1 MLRPLVL
8 LTSLAIFAGLAI
20 TAVIWSGEPGE
31 SRKLALSLMHGAL
44 FGIILQRSRFCFL
57 CHTRDFIEAR
67 DPRGVAAILL
77 ALAVGT
83 LGYLVVFGAWLPDP
97 LGGRLPP
104 DAHIGP
110 SGPVLVLAAFVFG
123 IGMAISG
130 SCISGHLYRL
140 GEGSPTAPFALIGT
154 VLGFVAGFQTW
165 NALYV
170 VSIAESPVVWLP
182 AGLGYSNWLFFQLG
196 ALGILALVIGKFSRA
211 QPVNSEAASLDP
223 LPRAWRRIVIERW
236 PATVG
241 GAAVGVIGAVA
252 YFQVQPLGVT
262 AAIGSL
268 ARTLS
273 SIAGVLPETLH
284 GLDGFAGCRTA
295 IAAGL
300 SPNGAFVI
308 ALVIA
313 SFASALA
320 ATQFRP
326 QWPTI
331 DQALR
336 GVIGGV
342 LLGWGAMTAIGCTVG
357 TLMSGTMAGAASGWI
372 FLVASFAGVYV
383 ALRLG
388 KRLRPVTT

>member
-1 MLRPLVL
+1 MPRSLAL
-8 LTSLAIFAGLAI
+8 LLSFAIFAGLAV
-20 TAVIWSGEPGE
+20 TAVIWSGAPGE
-31 SRKLALSLMHGAL
+31 SRTLGLSLIHGAL
-44 FGIILQRSRFCFL
+44 FGVILQRSRFCFL

-67 DPRGVAAILL
+67 DPRGVTAILL

-97 LGGRLPP
+97 SAGRLPP

-110 SGPVLVLAAFVFG
+110 TGPVLALAAFVFG

-154 VLGFVAGFQTW
+154 VLGFAAGFRTW

-170 VSIAESPVVWLP
+170 ASIAESPVTWLP
-182 AGLGYSNWLFFQLG
+182 AGFGYSGWLAAQLAAFG
-196 ALGILALVIGKFSRA
+196 ALALLIGKLARRA
-211 QPVNSEAASLDP
+211 APAKGEDDAADLIAY
-223 LPRAWRRIVIERW
+223 AWHRIVVERW

-241 GAAVGVIGAVA
+241 GAAVGVLGTVA

-262 AAIGSL
+262 AAIGSF
-268 ARTLS
+268 ARTISS
-273 SIAGVLPETLH
+273 SIGVLPETLH
-284 GLDGFAGCRTA
+284 GLDDFAGCRTA
-295 IAAGL
+295 IASGL
-300 SPNGAFVI
+300 SPNGAFVL
-308 ALVIA
+308 ALVLA
-313 SFASALA
+313 SFASAVA

-326 QWPTI
+326 QWPTL

-336 GVIGGV
+336 GVLGGV

-357 TLMSGTMAGAASGWI
+357 TLLSGTMAGAASGWT
-372 FLVASFAGVYV
+372 FLFASFAGTAI
-383 ALRLG
+383 ALRSR
-388 KRLRPVTT
+388 RLLASQQ

>member
-1 MLRPLVL
+1 
-8 LTSLAIFAGLAI
+8 
-20 TAVIWSGEPGE
+20 
-31 SRKLALSLMHGAL
+31 
-44 FGIILQRSRFCFL
+44 
-57 CHTRDFIEAR
+57 
-67 DPRGVAAILL
+67 
-77 ALAVGT
+77 
-83 LGYLVVFGAWLPDP
+83 
-97 LGGRLPP
+97 
-104 DAHIGP
+104 
-110 SGPVLVLAAFVFG
+110 
-123 IGMAISG
+123 
-130 SCISGHLYRL
+130 
-140 GEGSPTAPFALIGT
+140 
-154 VLGFVAGFQTW
+154 
-165 NALYV
+165 
-170 VSIAESPVVWLP
+170 LP
-182 AGLGYSNWLFFQLG
+182 ADLGYSGWLFVQLA
-196 ALGILALVIGKFSRA
+196 ALGIIALVIGRVSRTPPVQTEPAPLDPISRA
-211 QPVNSEAASLDP
+211 C
-223 LPRAWRRIVIERW
+223 RRIDIERW

-262 AAIGSL
+262 AAIGSF

-273 SIAGVLPETLH
+273 SVAGVLPETLH
-284 GLDGFAGCRTA
+284 GLDGFAGCRTV

-326 QWPTI
+326 QWPTL

-336 GVIGGV
+336 GVVGGV

-372 FLVASFAGVYV
+372 FLIASFAGVYV

-388 KRLRPVTT
+388 KRFRPVAA